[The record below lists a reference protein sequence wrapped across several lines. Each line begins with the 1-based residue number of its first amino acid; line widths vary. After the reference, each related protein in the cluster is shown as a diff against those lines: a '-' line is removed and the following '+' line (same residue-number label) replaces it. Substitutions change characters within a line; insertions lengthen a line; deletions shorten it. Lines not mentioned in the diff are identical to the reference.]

1 MKEADL
7 RRPNTVQFQ
16 LYEVL
21 EKISLGDSGKI
32 CDIQGLERM
41 EWCIGATQKLF
52 KSVKLFLWY
61 YNFGYTSLYI
71 CQIQ

>member
-41 EWCIGATQKLF
+41 E
-52 KSVKLFLWY
+52 
-61 YNFGYTSLYI
+61 
-71 CQIQ
+71 